1 MGRGTRMR
9 WLALCLVPLACL
21 TVFGSAANETDWEK
35 ADLHGSVKSV
45 VTQEADLSQ
54 SFGVSVEGPKH
65 SVSAIYY
72 DSSGRKTEDWEYSD
86 TGALETKTLYSYDAA
101 GKLVE
106 SREYSTYGTL
116 TGVTKY
122 EYDAAGRRLGTTDYT
137 AKGAIDGRSI
147 CRLDAAGNIVSI
159 DSYDSD
165 GAIETRLTFSFDAS
179 GRDLETCGYDK
190 TGARITRTANEYDGS
205 GHLTRMSVEAFWPE
219 DGSLIMKGETT
230 YDDNGN
236 EATSTMGIYGIV
248 ALMAAATGNTSGVPS
263 KRYEYVLDAQG
274 NWTKKTQSD
283 EVTKF
288 GSTYWEPKK
297 VTYRTITYY

>member
-1 MGRGTRMR
+1 MR

-86 TGALETKTLYSYDAA
+86 TGALETKIFYSYDAA

-122 EYDAAGRRLGTTDYT
+122 EYDAAGTPLGYT
-137 AKGAIDGRSI
+137 EYAGSGEISQRTI
-147 CRLDAAGNIVSI
+147 YHLDAAGNVATE
-159 DSYDSD
+159 DKY
-165 GAIETRLTFSFDAS
+165 DAS
-179 GRDLETCGYDK
+179 GAQTEHYASTFDGVGNMLETRIYTT
-190 TGARITRTANEYDGS
+190 TGVLSSRLTSEYDTS
-205 GHLTRMSVEAFWPE
+205 GQPTRQAIYSYSDAGAQLVTAIITMDV
-219 DGSLIMKGETT
+219 
-230 YDDNGN
+230 NGN
-236 EATSTMGIYGIV
+236 AAESTYTWYYPV
-248 ALMAAATGNTSGVPS
+248 SLLMPNS
-263 KRYEYVLDAQG
+263 KSRYEYVLDVLG
-274 NWTKKTQSD
+274 NWTKKTESE

-288 GSTYWEPKK
+288 GQTYWEPKK
-297 VTYRTITYY
+297 ATYKTITYY